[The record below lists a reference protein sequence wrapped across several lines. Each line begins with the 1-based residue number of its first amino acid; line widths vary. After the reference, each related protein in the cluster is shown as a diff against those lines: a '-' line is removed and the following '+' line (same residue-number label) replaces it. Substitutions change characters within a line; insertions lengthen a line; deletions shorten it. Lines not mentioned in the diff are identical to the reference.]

1 MSRSDRHRNRRR
13 ILLAQSL
20 RAFAYGYTAILI
32 GKALAKGEASGLIV
46 GLTLSAII
54 LGGALTS
61 LLMIPLSKRFSRREL
76 YCSFYLVISL
86 SGVALYFYPKVW
98 ALTIVGLLGVLS
110 TDASDN
116 GPATTLEQTMLTER
130 ISDEKIT
137 GLFSRYNGYAA
148 LAAGFGAIVEGQV
161 DSRHL
166 FNSEFQGF
174 LLLIPVGLIGFLLA
188 LSLTKAVEVHH
199 ETRPR
204 DEITISKTRSS
215 IKELSLLFLVDA
227 AASAITTTSF
237 LTYYLTERYHPG
249 PSSLGNL
256 FFLTSVINAGS
267 LFITPFISARVGI
280 VQTMIG
286 THLVSNLL
294 LTIALFAGLFPVTV
308 ILLIIRSTFSQMDI
322 PTRQTVVVGLVP
334 AEDRVSAIAM
344 TGTSRY
350 LARPAAPIIAG
361 LLQNIS
367 LGAPLIAAGLLKVI
381 YGVAT
386 WSWAKRHKVM
396 KRAGNL

>member
-1 MSRSDRHRNRRR
+1 MSKAARHRNRRR
-13 ILLAQSL
+13 IILAQSL
-20 RAFAYGYTAILI
+20 RAFAYGYTSILI
-32 GKALAKGEASGLIV
+32 GKTLAKSHASGLVAGI
-46 GLTLSAII
+46 TLSAII

-76 YCSFYLVISL
+76 YCAFYIFISI
-86 SGVALYFYPKVW
+86 SGLALYLYPKIWMLV
-98 ALTIVGLLGVLS
+98 IVGLFGVLS

-130 ISDEKIT
+130 ISDAKIT

-148 LAAGFGAIVEGQV
+148 LAAGVGAIVEGQV

-166 FNSEFQGF
+166 ITSEFQGF
-174 LLLIPVGLIGFLLA
+174 LLLVPVGLIGLMLA
-188 LSLTKAVEVHH
+188 FSLTKSVEVHQ
-199 ETRPR
+199 EVLAQDKTR
-204 DEITISKTRSS
+204 ISKSHKS
-215 IKELSLLFLVDA
+215 IKELSLLFTVDA
-227 AASAITTTSF
+227 AASAITTTAF
-237 LTYYLTERYHPG
+237 LTYYLTDRYHPG

-256 FFLTSVINAGS
+256 FFITSVINAGS
-267 LFITPFISARVGI
+267 LFLTHRVSKRFGI

-286 THLVSNLL
+286 SHLVSNLL
-294 LTIALFAGLFPVTV
+294 LTIALFAGYFPITV

-322 PTRQTVVVGLVP
+322 PTRQTLVVGLAP
-334 AEDRVSAIAM
+334 AQERVSAIAT

-350 LARPAAPIIAG
+350 LARPISPIIAG

-367 LGAPLIAAGLLKVI
+367 LGAPLIAAAVLKVI

-386 WSWAKRHKVM
+386 WEWAKRYHLIK
-396 KRAGNL
+396 KGGE